1 MQMNIANSSLF
12 MEGFPKNRKKI
23 ESESQLGA
31 QCVTL
36 PLAYCKD
43 KYLRCNM
50 QKRFLQGATELLLLF
65 KTTLSALHFLFVF
78 LIKDY
83 FRYRR

>member
-31 QCVTL
+31 HCVTL
-36 PLAYCKD
+36 PLVYCKD
-43 KYLRCNM
+43 KYLRCYM

-65 KTTLSALHFLFVF
+65 KITLSALAFLFVF
-78 LIKDY
+78 LINEGFGLK
-83 FRYRR
+83 R